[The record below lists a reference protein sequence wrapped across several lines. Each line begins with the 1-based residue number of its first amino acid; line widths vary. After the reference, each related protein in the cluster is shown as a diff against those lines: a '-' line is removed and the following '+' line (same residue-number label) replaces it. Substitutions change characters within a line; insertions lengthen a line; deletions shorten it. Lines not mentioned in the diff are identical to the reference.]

1 MNIVAQPPMNII
13 EERVFLSDSDETIE
27 TTNRTTEKTAHRR
40 EHGSSQQ
47 STTEVG
53 KQEDDRGI

>member
-1 MNIVAQPPMNII
+1 MNIATQPPMNIT
-13 EERVFLSDSDETIE
+13 EERVFLSDSDDTAG
-27 TTNRTTEKTAHRR
+27 TTNITTAKTAHWR
-40 EHGSSQQ
+40 EHGSSKQ